1 MVKNGTRL
9 GAWIFGAAFVAF
21 SGAVALGWLY
31 EADLWALRA
40 GQEHASAS
48 LDVASSVFSLAGSLE
63 VAGVALLVLLAGLLL
78 YGRRALAGRLL
89 VAFVTTGLVE
99 LAMKLYLPQAPLPQG
114 AVRST
119 DYAPLVAANLP
130 HPYPSGH
137 MLRVVILLGTL
148 YLLSRNRFTR
158 AGVVMALVGIA
169 AGRIYLGVHWASD
182 IVGGALLG
190 VAAVLWAFGKEDRG
204 WRSR

>member
-1 MVKNGTRL
+1 
-9 GAWIFGAAFVAF
+9 VAF
-21 SGAVALGWLY
+21 SGAVTLGWLY
-31 EADLWALRA
+31 EPDLWALRT
-40 GQEHASAS
+40 GQEHASTS
-48 LDVASSVFSLAGSLE
+48 LDAASSVFSFVGGLE

-78 YGRRALAGRLL
+78 HGRRALAGRLL

-99 LAMKLYLPQAPLPQG
+99 LTMKLYLPQAPLPQG
-114 AVRST
+114 VARST

-137 MLRVVILLGTL
+137 MLRVVILLGAL
-148 YLLSRNRFTR
+148 YLLSRSRFVH
-158 AGVVMALVGIA
+158 AGIVTALVGIA

-190 VAAVLWAFGKEDRG
+190 AAAVLWAFSKEDRG